1 MFAIKT
7 ATGKELK
14 SSYAVSIP
22 NPPLA
27 YIRVKEIDLETA
39 RQIFYDKK
47 ELPLDMFPQFNT
59 VDDVIDEGRAIKI
72 ILKP

>member
-1 MFAIKT
+1 MFNIKT

-27 YIRVKEIDLETA
+27 YIRVKGMDIDTVRKL
-39 RQIFYDKK
+39 FHDKA
-47 ELPLDMFPQFNT
+47 ELPLDIFPQFKT
-59 VDDVIDEGRAIKI
+59 VDDIIQENNSIKVV
-72 ILKP
+72 LKP